1 MTYKNVESVFNDIYD
16 LTNENTLVYLSF
28 RCNNSEEVYDLFQE
42 IYLEVYKTLVSK
54 GVNYIKSPKT
64 FVRIITKQKLYK
76 YYNSKDKRV
85 HEISFTEE
93 NENDIEYFLPKT
105 EISLE
110 EKYII
115 IEKIEEINNFL
126 NKKPSVVR
134 KVFKLFFS
142 DDKKISEISEIL
154 NIKQSSV
161 KNHIYRTLK
170 ELRNLKI

>member
-1 MTYKNVESVFNDIYD
+1 MTYKNVESVFNDIYG

-28 RCNNSEEVYDLFQE
+28 RCDNSEEVYDLSQE

-64 FVRIITKQKLYK
+64 FIRIITKQKLYK
-76 YYNSKDKRV
+76 YYNSEDKRV
-85 HEISFTEE
+85 HKISFTEE
-93 NENDIEYFLPKT
+93 NENNIEYFLPKT
-105 EISLE
+105 ELSLE